1 MRSTF
6 RRMST
11 ARARKEH
18 DLMSDEEGGVILS
31 PKEEADLE
39 RAIAESDEDER
50 AGRLYT
56 LDQVLADLRRG

>member
-1 MRSTF
+1 
-6 RRMST
+6 MST